1 MGDFEDGVEIIQG
14 RLYWSP
20 LRRQPTTRPSNSHV
34 FTTDEEF
41 VYWNFFLDFGP
52 LNLGHTVKYCKIL
65 RKKLDSPKYA
75 SKKIFHYCMSNA
87 HLQTNAAVLMGA
99 FQILELGRSAA
110 EAYAVFGAH
119 SKAFAPFH
127 DASPVT
133 CTYKLTV
140 KHCLQAI
147 EKAHHVGL
155 FDYAKFDIR
164 DYEEME
170 KVECGDLNWIIK
182 DRCFAFAGP
191 QSSREAGLL
200 DGYST
205 LVPEFYHE
213 YFRRRN
219 VKTIIRLNKRYY
231 DAKRFTKVGIQVVE
245 IYFRDG
251 GVPTMK
257 QVNMFLKCMEE
268 VPEGQGIG
276 VHCKAGLG
284 RTGTLIGCY
293 LMKHF
298 RLTHAEAIAWIRI
311 CRPGSII
318 GPQQHFIQELQPLMW
333 RAGDEM
339 RGGDPGRGGE
349 LDEMRSKF
357 KTLALK
363 HKEATWIEA
372 VDAIS
377 GRKYFYNPDTKESR
391 WTHPD
396 EGGAG
401 EDDASTP
408 MEGTQGDRLRRERS
422 KNSPKTSPG
431 SRNSPLSRTDPT
443 YI

>member
-1 MGDFEDGVEIIQG
+1 MGDFEDGVEIIEN
-14 RLYWSP
+14 RLYLSP
-20 LRRQPTTRPSNSHV
+20 LRRQPTSRPSNSHV

-65 RKKLDSPKYA
+65 RKKLESPKYA
-75 SKKIFHYCMSNA
+75 QKKIFHYCKA
-87 HLQTNAAVLMGA
+87 VPQLVTNAAVLMGA
-99 FQILELGRSAA
+99 FQILELGRSATDA
-110 EAYAVFGAH
+110 FKVFRSIAK
-119 SKAFAPFH
+119 SFAPFH
-127 DASPVT
+127 DASPVQ

-140 KHCLQAI
+140 LHCLQAI
-147 EKAHHVGL
+147 EKAAELGL
-155 FDYAKFDIR
+155 MDYDNFDIR

-205 LVPEFYHE
+205 LVPEFYHD

-231 DAKRFTKVGIQVVE
+231 DAKRFTKVGIKVIE

-257 QVNMFLKCMEE
+257 QVNIFMKSMES
-268 VPEGQGIG
+268 VPAGEGIG

-293 LMKHF
+293 LMKHY
-298 RLTHAEAIAWIRI
+298 RMTAAEAIAWIRI

-318 GPQQHFIQELQPLMW
+318 GPQQHFLQDMQPIMW
-333 RAGDEM
+333 RAGDDM
-339 RGGDPGRGGE
+339 RGAAGGDSVEEVRG
-349 LDEMRSKF
+349 M
-357 KTLALK
+357 LK
-363 HKEATWIEA
+363 SMSLQKEQTWIEA
-372 VDAIS
+372 TDAIS
-377 GRKYFYNPDTKESR
+377 GRKYFYNPTTKESR
-391 WTHPD
+391 WTHPSD
-396 EGGAG
+396 GSGAAD
-401 EDDASTP
+401 EDDASSP
-408 MEGTQGDRLRRERS
+408 LQGTQGDRLRAERK

-431 SRNSPLSRTDPT
+431 SRNSPLSRVDPT

>member
-1 MGDFEDGVEIIQG
+1 MGDFEDGLEIIKG
-14 RLYWSP
+14 RLYWAP
-20 LRRQPTTRPSNSHV
+20 LRRQPTSRPSNSHV

-75 SKKIFHYCMSNA
+75 QKKIYHYCMA
-87 HLQTNAAVLMGA
+87 HPHLQTNAAVLMGA
-99 FQILELGRSAA
+99 FQILELGRSAK
-110 EAYAVFGAH
+110 EAYAAFGKAH
-119 SKAFAPFH
+119 KAFVPFH
-127 DASPVT
+127 DASPVA

-140 KHCLQAI
+140 YHALQAI
-147 EKAHHVGL
+147 EKANRLTL
-155 FDYAKFDIR
+155 FDYENFDIR
-164 DYEEME
+164 DYEERE
-170 KVECGDLNWIIK
+170 KVECGDLNWIIHK
-182 DRCFAFAGP
+182 RCFAFAGP

-213 YFRRRN
+213 YFRQRN

-231 DAKRFTKVGIQVVE
+231 DAKRFTKVGIDVVE

-257 QVNMFLKCMEE
+257 QVNMFLACMER
-268 VPEGQGIG
+268 VPKDEGIG

-284 RTGTLIGCY
+284 RTGTLIACY
-293 LMKHF
+293 LMKHY
-298 RLTHAEAIAWIRI
+298 RLTAPESIAWIRI

-318 GPQQHFIQELQPLMW
+318 GPQQHFIQELEPLMW
-333 RAGDEM
+333 RQGDEL
-339 RGGDPGRGGE
+339 RSGGGGDVDSLSSQMSGLNVG
-349 LDEMRSKF
+349 
-357 KTLALK
+357 
-363 HKEATWIEA
+363 KEATWIEA

-391 WTHPD
+391 WTHPS
-396 EGGAG
+396 EGGGGGAAE

-408 MEGTQGDRLRRERS
+408 MGGTQGDRLRQERS
-422 KNSPKTSPG
+422 KNSPQG
-431 SRNSPLSRTDPT
+431 RGSPLSRLDPT